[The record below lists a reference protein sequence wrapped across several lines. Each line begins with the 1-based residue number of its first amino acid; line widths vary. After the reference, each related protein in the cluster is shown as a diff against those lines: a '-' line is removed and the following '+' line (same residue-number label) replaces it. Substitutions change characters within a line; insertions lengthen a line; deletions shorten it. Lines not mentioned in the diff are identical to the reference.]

1 MAGCACISPIFYR
14 RNEMLLIEQI
24 LNGLLVGSYYTLLAL
39 GLSIIF
45 SLGGVV
51 NLAHGAFYACGAYL
65 TVTITAQ
72 LGFSAAFVVTPVM
85 VGIIGIII
93 EMLCIRKLYP
103 KDPIL
108 TLLFTFGLAMS
119 AEQTFRLLFGAS
131 IIPFSIPEF
140 LSGQIH
146 IGDFLYSNYRLAIL
160 VVTALA
166 IAGLWLLFNKTSF
179 GLVVRAGVED
189 SEMVR
194 AMGISVKPILSI
206 VFAIGVGLA
215 AIAGGMSA
223 SLMGVQPAMGNDI
236 LTAAFVIC
244 VLGGLGS
251 FWGVVLAGLIVGVL
265 KGVTAYYFP
274 PAAEGSMYAL
284 MVLVLIFRPRGLL
297 GERFAR
303 LE

>member
-1 MAGCACISPIFYR
+1 MHVHPVIIYTCNAMP
-14 RNEMLLIEQI
+14 LIEQI
-24 LNGLLVGSYYTLLAL
+24 LNGLLVGTYYTLLAL

-51 NLAHGAFYACGAYL
+51 NLAHGAFYAFGAYL
-65 TVTITAQ
+65 TVVITAE
-72 LGFSAAFVVTPVM
+72 LGFSAAFVLSPVI
-85 VGIIGIII
+85 VGIIGVVI
-93 EMLCIRKLYP
+93 EMTCIRKLYP

-108 TLLFTFGLAMS
+108 TLLFTFGLAIA
-119 AEQTFRLLFGAS
+119 AEQMFRLMFGAS
-131 IIPFSIPEF
+131 TLPFSIPAF
-140 LSGQIH
+140 LGGQLH
-146 IGDFLYSNYRLAIL
+146 IGDFLYSYYRLAIL
-160 VVTALA
+160 VVTTFA
-166 IAGLWLLFNKTSF
+166 IGGLWLLFNKTSF

-189 SEMVR
+189 AEMVR

-223 SLMGVQPAMGNDI
+223 SLMGVHPAMGNEI

-251 FWGVVLAGLIVGVL
+251 FWGVVLAGLFVGVL
-265 KGVTAYYFP
+265 KGITALYFP

>member
-1 MAGCACISPIFYR
+1 MQ
-14 RNEMLLIEQI
+14 LIEQI

-51 NLAHGAFYACGAYL
+51 NLAHGIFYAFGAYL
-65 TVTITAQ
+65 TVVITEQ
-72 LGFSAAFVVTPVM
+72 LGFPTAFALSPVL
-85 VGIIGIII
+85 VGIAGVVI
-93 EMLCIRKLYP
+93 EVLFLRRLYS

-108 TLLFTFGLAMS
+108 TLLFTFGLAIS
-119 AEQTFRLLFGAS
+119 AEQAFRLTFGAS
-131 IIPFSIPEF
+131 TVAFSIPEI
-140 LSGQIH
+140 LSGQFH
-146 IGDFLYSNYRLAIL
+146 IGDFLYSYYRLSIL
-160 VVTALA
+160 VVTSVA

-206 VFAIGVGLA
+206 VFALGVALA
-215 AIAGGMSA
+215 AVAGSMSA
-223 SLMGVQPAMGNDI
+223 SLMGVHPAMGSEI

-265 KGVTAYYFP
+265 KGVTALYLP

-284 MVLVLIFRPRGLL
+284 MVLVLIIRPRGLL
-297 GERFAR
+297 GEKFKK

>member
-1 MAGCACISPIFYR
+1 M
-14 RNEMLLIEQI
+14 MLLEQI

-51 NLAHGAFYACGAYL
+51 NLAHGAFYALGAYL
-65 TVTITAQ
+65 TVVITEQ
-72 LGFSAAFVVTPVM
+72 LGFSAAFVLSPVI
-85 VGIIGIII
+85 VGILGVII
-93 EMLCIRKLYP
+93 ETLCIRKLYP
-103 KDPIL
+103 KDPTL
-108 TLLFTFGLAMS
+108 TLLFTMGLAIS
-119 AEQTFRLLFGAS
+119 AEQAFRLMFGAS
-131 IIPFSIPEF
+131 TLPFSIPEF
-140 LSGQIH
+140 LGGQIH
-146 IGDFLYSNYRLAIL
+146 IGQFIYSNYRLAIL
-160 VVTALA
+160 AVTTSA

-179 GLVVRAGVED
+179 GLILRAGVSD
-189 SEMVR
+189 VEMVR
-194 AMGISVKPILSI
+194 AMGINVKPILST

-223 SLMGVQPAMGNDI
+223 SLMGVHPAMGNEI

-251 FWGVVLAGLIVGVL
+251 FWGVVLAGLFVGVL
-265 KGVTAYYFP
+265 KGITALYFP

-297 GERFAR
+297 GQRFAR

>member
-1 MAGCACISPIFYR
+1 MPVHPVVFSGLT
-14 RNEMLLIEQI
+14 EMLLIEQI

-51 NLAHGAFYACGAYL
+51 NLAHGAFYAFGAYL

-72 LGFSAAFVVTPVM
+72 LGFPAAFLLTPVL
-85 VGIIGIII
+85 VGIVGVLI
-93 EMLCIRKLYP
+93 EMTCIRKLYP

-108 TLLFTFGLAMS
+108 TLLFTFGLAIS
-119 AEQTFRLLFGAS
+119 AEQIFRLMFGAS
-131 IIPFSIPEF
+131 TIPFSIPEF

-146 IGDFLYSNYRLAIL
+146 IGDFLYSYYRLAIL
-160 VVTALA
+160 AVTSVA
-166 IAGLWLLFNKTSF
+166 IAGLWLLFNKTHF

-189 SEMVR
+189 AEMVR

-215 AIAGGMSA
+215 AIAGSMSA
-223 SLMGVQPAMGNDI
+223 SLMGVQPAMGNEI
-236 LTAAFVIC
+236 IIAAFVIC

-265 KGVTAYYFP
+265 KGVTALYFP

-284 MVLVLIFRPRGLL
+284 MVVVLIFRPRGLVGQRL
-297 GERFAR
+297 AR